1 MAPSLFTRADAHRDR
16 LAVVAPEGVYTFR
29 DLLTSSAT
37 AATRLL
43 AGRDDLE
50 EARVC
55 LLVPPGWD
63 WVAAHWG
70 TWRAGG
76 VSVPLGVTHP
86 TAELAWVLDDAKPEA
101 VVVHPD
107 LVERVARPARER
119 GIPLL
124 STPTLLEPGP
134 VGRLPDLDPGRRA
147 MILYTSGTTGRP
159 KGVVT
164 THANIEAQA
173 RALVD
178 AWSWSEDDHILLTL
192 PLHHVHGI
200 VNVLTCSLWSG
211 AVCQILPTFDADEVW
226 TRWAREDITLYMAVP
241 TLYQRLIRA
250 WERTDADTQ
259 ARWSRAAAYL
269 RLMVSGSAPLP
280 VPVLERWEEITGH
293 RLLERY
299 GMTEIGMGLSNPL
312 VGERRPG
319 YVGQPLPG
327 VEIRLMDDDGRVVGP
342 GVPGQIQVRGP
353 GVFLEYWERP
363 EATADAFA
371 PDGWFRTGDR
381 AVLDDG
387 SYRILGRESVDILK
401 TGGEKVSA
409 LEIED
414 VMRTHP
420 AVADCA
426 VVGVADADWG
436 QRVCAAVVAA
446 DELEDVEELRAFVA
460 ERLAPFKVPKDIL
473 IVDALPRNAMGK
485 VTKSEVTALF
495 APRDD
500 GPSG

>member
-1 MAPSLFTRADAHRDR
+1 
-16 LAVVAPEGVYTFR
+16 
-29 DLLTSSAT
+29 
-37 AATRLL
+37 
-43 AGRDDLE
+43 
-50 EARVC
+50 
-55 LLVPPGWD
+55 
-63 WVAAHWG
+63 
-70 TWRAGG
+70 
-76 VSVPLGVTHP
+76 
-86 TAELAWVLDDAKPEA
+86 
-101 VVVHPD
+101 
-107 LVERVARPARER
+107 
-119 GIPLL
+119 
-124 STPTLLEPGP
+124 
-134 VGRLPDLDPGRRA
+134 
-147 MILYTSGTTGRP
+147 
-159 KGVVT
+159 
-164 THANIEAQA
+164 
-173 RALVD
+173 
-178 AWSWSEDDHILLTL
+178 WSWSEDDHILLTL

-241 TLYQRLIRA
+241 TLYQRLIQA

-269 RLMVSGSAPLP
+269 RLTVSGSAPLP

>member
-1 MAPSLFTRADAHRDR
+1 
-16 LAVVAPEGVYTFR
+16 
-29 DLLTSSAT
+29 
-37 AATRLL
+37 
-43 AGRDDLE
+43 
-50 EARVC
+50 
-55 LLVPPGWD
+55 
-63 WVAAHWG
+63 
-70 TWRAGG
+70 
-76 VSVPLGVTHP
+76 
-86 TAELAWVLDDAKPEA
+86 
-101 VVVHPD
+101 
-107 LVERVARPARER
+107 
-119 GIPLL
+119 
-124 STPTLLEPGP
+124 
-134 VGRLPDLDPGRRA
+134 
-147 MILYTSGTTGRP
+147 
-159 KGVVT
+159 
-164 THANIEAQA
+164 
-173 RALVD
+173 
-178 AWSWSEDDHILLTL
+178 
-192 PLHHVHGI
+192 
-200 VNVLTCSLWSG
+200 
-211 AVCQILPTFDADEVW
+211 
-226 TRWAREDITLYMAVP
+226 
-241 TLYQRLIRA
+241 
-250 WERTDADTQ
+250 
-259 ARWSRAAAYL
+259 
-269 RLMVSGSAPLP
+269 
-280 VPVLERWEEITGH
+280 
-293 RLLERY
+293 
-299 GMTEIGMGLSNPL
+299 MTEIGMGLSNPL

-426 VVGVADADWG
+426 VVGVADVDWG